1 MNYDTWKS
9 TDKAAEE
16 ADRRPTGDHHRDH
29 MDGFHDAVYVDAC
42 DDCYQWEC
50 ELKYSGGDLDER

>member
-1 MNYDTWKS
+1 MYMNYDTWKS

-16 ADRRPTGDHHRDH
+16 ADRRPSGDHHRDH

-50 ELKYSGGDLDER
+50 ELKY